1 MILYS
6 ERQLLEAYKIHIKGL
21 KEVPN
26 VNIPTLEEF
35 RIIYE
40 DFWIESLSDDE
51 QER

>member
-6 ERQLLEAYKIHIKGL
+6 EKQLLEAYKIHIKGL

-26 VNIPTLEEF
+26 VQIPTLEQF

-40 DFWIESLSDDE
+40 DFWIESLNEDE
-51 QER
+51 